1 MRFIADFHIHSKY
14 SRATSSQMDLEHLSQ
29 AAHIKGIEVLSTGDF
44 THPAW
49 FNELKNK
56 LAPVE
61 SGLYILK
68 SDLRNPTS
76 EIRPPKSETRFILT
90 TEVSCI
96 YSKNNRVRKVHILI
110 FAPDLAVA
118 EKINACLAA
127 IGNLRADGRPILGLD
142 AKELTKI
149 VLNVSEQCLVVPA
162 HLMTPWFSLFGS
174 KSGFDSLEECFE
186 EYSKYIFA
194 GETGLSA
201 DPAMLWRLEDGQRL
215 SLISCSDAHS
225 AAKLGREACVFDTEF
240 SYSAIMEAMKSKDP
254 KKFLFTI
261 EFFPEE
267 GKYHYDGHRLC
278 GARLSPRETKK
289 YRGICPVCRRPLT
302 VGVLSRIE
310 ELANQAEGFVPENAI
325 PYKSLVP
332 LEEIIAAVL
341 GKGTATKQVAR
352 VYDGLIKKFGPE
364 FNILLEASLEEIKK
378 AEPFLAEALSRVR
391 QGEIQMEPGYDGVYG
406 KLGIFPE
413 AERQD
418 FRVRQQPLF

>member
-1 MRFIADFHIHSKY
+1 M
-14 SRATSSQMDLEHLSQ
+14 
-29 AAHIKGIEVLSTGDF
+29 
-44 THPAW
+44 
-49 FNELKNK
+49 
-56 LAPVE
+56 
-61 SGLYILK
+61 
-68 SDLRNPTS
+68 
-76 EIRPPKSETRFILT
+76 
-90 TEVSCI
+90 
-96 YSKNNRVRKVHILI
+96 HILI